1 MNENTLFELDGLE
14 PELELRLTALVMGEA
29 SDLERDQLEMLLQER
44 ADAAAWYRQL
54 RQLHAGL
61 MELAAIEADAVAEDV
76 GFEDAGFEDAAQ
88 EAASNG
94 GWKLSADRRHKV
106 LAVLDG
112 QSPNPLGA
120 EDGTKGNV
128 EKDRVEKEVF
138 ANSTVA
144 KNSVQLAAKP
154 SWSRRLY
161 GRRKLWLAMVAACML
176 LGVGLWSLQL
186 SSSKSQVASFRQR
199 FGRDS
204 AEPALARSMVSG
216 IDAPTTALPTPYFLN
231 DDYLRDEVQY
241 LPPALRRS
249 ERGDRWSDLLSS
261 ENDRVL
267 GLALPAINAE
277 GGVLAPEAAAAA
289 TDGSFSEG
297 EGGIGMGGGMG
308 GYGGQDDSMGMG
320 GMGGEGMQEGQRLGE
335 TYSGEMFGGRT
346 PGMDGE
352 AAQAGRGLER
362 QEMAQSGSTARG
374 SDTPYGVWGEVAL
387 PELRGGTAMTFNQ
400 PADAPVAD
408 GYGLAS
414 ASDADETRS
423 LAEKELLLREDEVL
437 GKLDGKVSVP
447 DGGTILLGGIKRT
460 GNESTVELRASTES
474 QRLAHSELFSG
485 EQRARELSESLGSGH
500 PSVVELRKRIE
511 DTKQQI
517 NSQAQAD
524 LGESE
529 SIDAAATDELRTDLR
544 TEDKS
549 AIQPDRRSGL
559 NRSAEVDGLSLEGLN
574 ETAAAGERFSTFSLH
589 VSDVSFKLASAALS
603 RGEWPDPAKIRIE
616 EFVNAMDYRDP
627 LATQQEQ
634 VACQLEQAIHPYLMQ
649 RNLLRISLRT
659 AATGRSQERPLRL
672 TLLLD
677 NSGSMERPDR
687 RQTVRRAFEALAQ
700 QLTPNDQ
707 VTLIGFANTPRLL
720 AERVSG
726 DKLPELVQRVED
738 LPSEGGTNL
747 EAALRLA
754 MEKSVEQA
762 RLAGSA
768 SAGLNRIVLM
778 TDGAV
783 NLGDADPQ
791 RLSELVTQMREAGIA
806 FDATGISALEL
817 NDEVL
822 EALARQG
829 DGRYYLLDASEDA
842 GAGFADQIAGALRPA
857 AKNVKVQ
864 VEFNPQRVGQ
874 YKLLGFEKHLLNPE
888 DFRNDQ
894 VDAAELAAAE
904 AGVAVYHFEP
914 KPDGRGDVGSV
925 SVRYQDLSSGLM
937 VERRWPIPYQPQT
950 PRLEQADPRIRIAS
964 VAALFAAKLRGDAVA
979 YGTDLKELAAILTG
993 LPSSYSNSLRVEQL
1007 RNMIEAARQLQP

>member
-61 MELAAIEADAVAEDV
+61 AELAAIDAEAVAEDFAEDAV
-76 GFEDAGFEDAAQ
+76 VGGASFNGTGFEEINND
-88 EAASNG
+88 
-94 GWKLSADRRHKV
+94 WKLSADRRQQV

-112 QSPNPLGA
+112 QSPNPLRA
-120 EDGTKGNV
+120 EDGTK
-128 EKDRVEKEVF
+128 
-138 ANSTVA
+138 ASVA
-144 KNSVQLAAKP
+144 KDSLAQSPAVKASTENNTVQLVPKP
-154 SWSRRLY
+154 LSLRRPY
-161 GRRKLWLAMVAACML
+161 WRRRGWLAVVAACLL
-176 LGVGLWSLQL
+176 LGVGLWSLRL
-186 SSSKSQVASFRQR
+186 SSSTSKVASARVLYER
-199 FGRDS
+199 NVAES
-204 AEPALARSMVSG
+204 ALSRSLESEPSA
-216 IDAPTTALPTPYFLN
+216 
-231 DDYLRDEVQY
+231 
-241 LPPALRRS
+241 PPA
-249 ERGDRWSDLLSS
+249 
-261 ENDRVL
+261 
-267 GLALPAINAE
+267 AY
-277 GGVLAPEAAAAA
+277 GGY
-289 TDGSFSEG
+289 
-297 EGGIGMGGGMG
+297 GGGMGIGGGMGGMGGGMG
-308 GYGGQDDSMGMG
+308 MGGMGMG
-320 GMGGEGMQEGQRLGE
+320 GMGGR
-335 TYSGEMFGGRT
+335 
-346 PGMDGE
+346 

-362 QEMAQSGSTARG
+362 QAVDSLVRNGAAVVGGQNRLGDELLSYPLAPNGSRGTGLYSGQSAGQPAAQS
-374 SDTPYGVWGEVAL
+374 SDIPFRVWGFNAL
-387 PELRGGTAMTFNQ
+387 PELRGGSGLTFNL
-400 PADAPVAD
+400 PADAPTTGGYSPESAMAAD
-408 GYGLAS
+408 GEGYLAKDES
-414 ASDADETRS
+414 RLDELRLDESLLSEQDALES
-423 LAEKELLLREDEVL
+423 LAEKD
-437 GKLDGKVSVP
+437 SVP

-460 GNESTVELRASTES
+460 RNESTVEKKTDTEVGLLARAGRFQSAVRDS
-474 QRLAHSELFSG
+474 Q
-485 EQRARELSESLGSGH
+485 
-500 PSVVELRKRIE
+500 
-511 DTKQQI
+511 
-517 NSQAQAD
+517 
-524 LGESE
+524 
-529 SIDAAATDELRTDLR
+529 
-544 TEDKS
+544 
-549 AIQPDRRSGL
+549 
-559 NRSAEVDGLSLEGLN
+559 LSLDGLN

-589 VSDVSFKLASAALS
+589 VSDVSFKLTMAALG

-627 LATQQEQ
+627 LATPEEQ
-634 VACQLEQAIHPYLMQ
+634 VACQLEQAIHPHLMQ

-659 AATGRSQERPLRL
+659 AATGRSQQQPLRL

-754 MEKSVEQA
+754 KEKSVEQA

-806 FDATGISALEL
+806 FDAVGISALEL

-914 KPDGRGDVGSV
+914 NPDGRGDVGSV

-979 YGTDLKELAAILTG
+979 YGTDLNELAAILSG